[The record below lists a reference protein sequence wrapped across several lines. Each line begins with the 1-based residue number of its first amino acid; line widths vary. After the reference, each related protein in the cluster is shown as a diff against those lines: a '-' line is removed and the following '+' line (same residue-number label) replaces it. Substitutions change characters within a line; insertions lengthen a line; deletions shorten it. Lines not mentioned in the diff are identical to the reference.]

1 MSSRNDAVA
10 TSTRKPTTYFDAI
23 SRAQAEEMARDK
35 TVILIGEDQALYAAG
50 GMFGDVEPG
59 LAALAATYL
68 LSGTLMRYLGAGAQ
82 CGAGSTVPPA
92 KSA

>member
-59 LAALAATYL
+59 RIRD
-68 LSGTLMRYLGAGAQ
+68 S
-82 CGAGSTVPPA
+82 PA
-92 KSA
+92 WRLVRP

>member
-35 TVILIGEDQALYAAG
+35 TVILIGD
-50 GMFGDVEPG
+50 
-59 LAALAATYL
+59 
-68 LSGTLMRYLGAGAQ
+68 R
-82 CGAGSTVPPA
+82 
-92 KSA
+92 KSVV